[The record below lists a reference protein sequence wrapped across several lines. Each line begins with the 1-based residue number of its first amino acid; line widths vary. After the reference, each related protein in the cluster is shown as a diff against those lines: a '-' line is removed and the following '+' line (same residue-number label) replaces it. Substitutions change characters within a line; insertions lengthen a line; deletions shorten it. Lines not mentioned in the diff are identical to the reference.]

1 MAIEEKKCRKNI
13 EVLNETLWERRV
25 LEPEINAWLS
35 NFEEKDQLYALYLLS
50 KMMYFNASSI
60 RNLLKA
66 LYRDLYRY
74 PIIKKVR
81 EDFGHTLDES
91 FIEAKFKEELRRTR
105 FLGVGNPSESGV
117 HLLYYFRQE
126 NKIPKRL
133 FVNTD
138 DVVHFYNSGRRSAGT
153 KNKYDFSD
161 VAHYVFIDDLC
172 GSGAQ
177 ATSDDS
183 NVKRCVEQLKAIVPD
198 AEVSYLMLFG
208 VTKGVEV
215 VDKSKLYDHV
225 EALIE
230 LDESY
235 KCFGDESR
243 YFSIEENDVKNKTKQ
258 IAFEKGKPLIRQIL
272 KQLGWSETHP
282 LFDVK
287 VERNALGWGDCQLL
301 LSLHHNTPDNTLPI
315 MWFDEDDK
323 LWTPIFKRYNKVY
336 E

>member
-1 MAIEEKKCRKNI
+1 MAIEEKKCLKNI
-13 EVLNETLWERRV
+13 EVLNETLWEKRV
-25 LEPEINAWLS
+25 LEPEINAWRS

-74 PIIKKVR
+74 PIIKKIR
-81 EDFGHTLDES
+81 EDYGHTLDES
-91 FIEAKFKEELRRTR
+91 FIESKFQEELRRTR

-126 NKIPKRL
+126 NKIPQWL

-138 DVVHFYNSGRRSAGT
+138 DVAYYNLNKGNVRT
-153 KNKYDFSD
+153 KGQHDFSD
-161 VAHYVFIDDLC
+161 VTRYVFIDDMC
-172 GSGAQ
+172 GSGTQ
-177 ATSDDS
+177 ATSNDS
-183 NVKRCVEQLKAIVPD
+183 NVKRCVEHLKVTNPD
-198 AEVSYLMLFG
+198 AEISYLMLFG
-208 VTKGVEV
+208 VTKGVETV
-215 VDKSKLYDHV
+215 KRSGLYKHT

-243 YFSIEENDVKNKTKQ
+243 YFSVGENDVKNKARQIAYENGKLLMQHYYKQ
-258 IAFEKGKPLIRQIL
+258 IIP
-272 KQLGWSETHP
+272 ETSP
-282 LFDVK
+282 DFDALVDYS
-287 VERNALGWGDCQLL
+287 ALGWGDCQLL

-315 MWFDEDDK
+315 MWFDEDDR

-336 E
+336 K

>member
-1 MAIEEKKCRKNI
+1 MAIEEKKCLKNI
-13 EVLNETLWERRV
+13 EVLNETLWEKRV
-25 LEPEINAWLS
+25 LEPEIKAWLS
-35 NFEEKDQLYALYLLS
+35 NFEQKDQLYALYLLS

-74 PIIKKVR
+74 PIIKKIR

-91 FIEAKFKEELRRTR
+91 FIEAKFQEELRRTR

-161 VAHYVFIDDLC
+161 VTRYIFIDDLC
-172 GSGAQ
+172 GSGEQ
-177 ATSDDS
+177 ATSNSS
-183 NVKRCVEQLKAIVPD
+183 NVKRCVEQLKAAEPD
-198 AEVSYLMLFG
+198 AKVSYLMLFG

-215 VDKSKLYDHV
+215 VDNSKLYDQV

-243 YFSIEENDVKNKTKQ
+243 YFSVGENDVKNKARQ
-258 IAFEKGKPLIRQIL
+258 IAYEKGKLLMQHYYKQIIP
-272 KQLGWSETHP
+272 ETSP
-282 LFDVK
+282 TFDAYVDYSS
-287 VERNALGWGDCQLL
+287 LGWGNCQLL
-301 LSLHHNTPDNTLPI
+301 MSLHHNTPDNTLPI
-315 MWFDEDDK
+315 MWYDEDDK

>member
-1 MAIEEKKCRKNI
+1 MENVENKCWKNI
-13 EVLNETLWERRV
+13 EVLNETLWERHV
-25 LEPEINAWLS
+25 LTPDIEAWLS
-35 NFEEKDQLYALYLLS
+35 NFEQKDRPYALYLLS
-50 KMMYFNASSI
+50 KMMYFNASNI

-74 PIIKKVR
+74 PIIEKIRK
-81 EDFGHTLDES
+81 DNGDTLDAS
-91 FIEAKFKEELRRTR
+91 FIEKKFQEELRKTR

-138 DVVHFYNSGRRSAGT
+138 DVVYFYNSGRSLSGK
-153 KNKYDFSD
+153 KNKYDLSEVTRF
-161 VAHYVFIDDLC
+161 VFIDDLC

-177 ATSDDS
+177 ATNNDS
-183 NVKRCVEQLKAIVPD
+183 NVRRCVGQLKASMPD

-208 VTKGVEV
+208 VTKGVDV
-215 VDKSKLYDHV
+215 VKSSGLYKHV

-235 KCFGDESR
+235 RCFGDESR
-243 YFSIEENDVKNKTKQ
+243 YFSDEDKVVKNKTRQ
-258 IAFEKGKPLIRQIL
+258 IAFEKGKPLMRQIL
-272 KQLGWSETHP
+272 KQMGYSETWSG
-282 LFDVK
+282 FDAK
-287 VERNALGWGDCQLL
+287 VEHNALGWGDCQLL

-323 LWTPIFKRYNKVY
+323 LWTPVFKRYNKVY